1 MSGLAG
7 VAPRVNVGSSQ
18 RRGWGPTCTPGAGG
32 TPAAPAGASGGGW
45 QNGSSTYITQAQLE
59 HDIAAYTSQLA
70 LIDVWHIQDIQY
82 CNKTGKLEC

>member
-18 RRGWGPTCTPGAGG
+18 CRGLGPTCTPGAGS

-45 QNGSSTYITQAQLE
+45 QNGSSTYESQAQLE
-59 HDIAAYTSQLA
+59 HTIAAHKSQLA
-70 LIDVWHIQDIQY
+70 FMDLWYIQDKHSCQTYIQQQ
-82 CNKTGKLEC
+82 